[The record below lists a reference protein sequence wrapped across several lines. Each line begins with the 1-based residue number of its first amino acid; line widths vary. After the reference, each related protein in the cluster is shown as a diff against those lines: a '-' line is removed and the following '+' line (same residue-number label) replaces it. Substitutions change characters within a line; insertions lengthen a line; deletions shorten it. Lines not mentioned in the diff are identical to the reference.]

1 MEDPMYRS
9 LAKVLL
15 VALVG
20 QLSQALAQ
28 TAPKFS
34 GDISGQVRLPN
45 NTPAPTGTLVVLERQ
60 DGGVVTQLQIDSQGK
75 FDFRELDPRPY
86 KVSIRVQGYE
96 PQELIVDLEFVPHA
110 YLQINLKAI
119 SAGKSVA
126 VPSEGAGATVSVR
139 EAKIPAGAVEGFE
152 KDKKLLIVDR
162 DAAKAI
168 AHFQKAISVHQNF
181 PQAHVL
187 LGVAYLSQRKISDAE
202 QAFQTAIQV
211 DDRSPDGYIALG
223 TLQNQEQK
231 FADAEKTLSKVVTLN
246 PDLFRAQYELGKSYW
261 ALQRNDEAEPHARK
275 ALALQPDAAEAHVL
289 MGNILL
295 RKQDAAGAVGEYKE
309 AVRLDPKGPYAEAT
323 SQMIMKLEAAQE
335 ANPR

>member
-1 MEDPMYRS
+1 MAGR
-9 LAKVLL
+9 LIKVLL
-15 VALVG
+15 LTLVC
-20 QLSQALAQ
+20 QFSQALAQ
-28 TAPKFS
+28 TQPKFN

-45 NTPAPTGTLVVLERQ
+45 NMPAPTGTLIVLERQ
-60 DGGVVTQLQIDSQGK
+60 DGGVVAQVQVDSQGK
-75 FDFRELDPRPY
+75 FDFRELDAVPY
-86 KVSIRVQGYE
+86 KLSVRLRGYE
-96 PQELIVDLEFVPHA
+96 PQEQVVDLQFIPHA
-110 YLQINLKAI
+110 FLQINLKGI
-119 SAGKSVA
+119 SAGKSG
-126 VPSEGAGATVSVR
+126 PLPPEGANATVSVR
-139 EAKIPAGAVEGFE
+139 DANIPAGAVKEFE
-152 KDKKLLIVDR
+152 KGKKLLIEDR

-168 AHFQKAISVHQNF
+168 THLQKAISAYQNF
-181 PQAHVL
+181 SQAHVL

-202 QAFQTAIQV
+202 QAFEKAIQV

-231 FADAEKTLSKVVTLN
+231 FADAEKTLTKVVTIN

-275 ALALQPDAAEAHVL
+275 ALALEPKAPEAHVL

-295 RKQDAAGAVGEYKE
+295 RKQDAAGAVSEYKE

>member
-1 MEDPMYRS
+1 MYRR

-15 VALVG
+15 VALVC
-20 QLSQALAQ
+20 QLSQAVAQ
-28 TAPKFS
+28 TPPKFS
-34 GDISGQVRLPN
+34 GGISGQVRLPN
-45 NTPAPTGTLVVLERQ
+45 NIPAPTGTLIVLERQ
-60 DGGVVTQLQIDSQGK
+60 DGGVVAQMQIDSQGK
-75 FDFRELDPRPY
+75 FDFRELDAMPY

-96 PQELIVDLEFVPHA
+96 PQEQIVNLEFIPHA

-119 SAGKSVA
+119 DAGKSAA
-126 VPSEGAGATVSVR
+126 VRAEGAGATVSVR
-139 EAKIPAGAVEGFE
+139 DARIPAGAVKEFE
-152 KDKKLLIVDR
+152 KGKKLLIEDR

-168 AHFQKAISVHQNF
+168 THFQKAISVYQNF

-187 LGVAYLSQRKISDAE
+187 LGVAYLSQRKISEAE
-202 QAFQTAIQV
+202 QAFQTAIQA
-211 DDRSPDGYIALG
+211 DEKSPDGYIALG

-275 ALALQPDAAEAHVL
+275 ALALEPKAPEAHVL

-309 AVRLDPKGPYAEAT
+309 AVRLDPKGPYAGPT